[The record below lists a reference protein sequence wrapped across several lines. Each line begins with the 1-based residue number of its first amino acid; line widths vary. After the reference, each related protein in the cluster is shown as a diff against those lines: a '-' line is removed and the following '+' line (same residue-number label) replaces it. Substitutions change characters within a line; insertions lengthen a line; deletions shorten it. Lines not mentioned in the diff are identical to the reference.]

1 MRGTAMRRSDGRG
14 VEGGDSIV
22 RRTDGFG
29 HAMGG
34 IVMRLAIVR
43 GGSVR
48 RTFARLAVQLV
59 HFGVQQALSC
69 VFPVVIF
76 ASLALTRYIPLPLMP
91 RYDWLLVICLLMQ
104 WWMVRSGLETK
115 DELKV
120 ICLFHLIGLALE
132 IFKVNMG
139 SWSYPEPGFFKVFG
153 VPLYSG
159 FMYASVASYMCQA
172 WRRLRLELVSWPPFP
187 VVVPLAAAIYLNFF
201 THHYWIDIRW
211 WLTGLVFIVFWRS
224 WVLFGVNGSRYRMP
238 VALSF
243 VLIGFF
249 IWVTENIATFFGA
262 WEYPD
267 QAGTWRLVHTGKMSS
282 WFLLV
287 IVSFLI
293 VATLKLVKEGRSRT
307 ERTAGGRM
315 PAAYA
320 QGKKGGKRRIWKRI
334 WPRSRTGN
342 ITRAGAHSSP
352 RSAAGR
358 TAPWRCITR

>member
-1 MRGTAMRRSDGRG
+1 MMGGDAVRRSDGRG
-14 VEGGDSIV
+14 VEGGDGIV
-22 RRTDGFG
+22 RRTDGIG
-29 HAMGG
+29 DAVRGS
-34 IVMRLAIVR
+34 VMRLAVVR
-43 GGSVR
+43 GAAVR
-48 RTFARLAVQLV
+48 RAFARLAVQLV

-139 SWSYPEPGFFKVFG
+139 SWSYPEPGFVKVFG

-172 WRRLRLELVSWPPFP
+172 WRRLRLELVNWPPFP

-201 THHYWIDIRW
+201 THHYWVDIRW

-249 IWVTENIATFFGA
+249 IWIAENIATFFGA

-267 QAGTWRLVHTGKMSS
+267 QAGAWRLVHTGKMSS

-293 VATLKLVKEGRSRT
+293 VATLKRVKEGRSRT
-307 ERTAGGRM
+307 ERAAGGRM

-320 QGKKGGKRRIWKRI
+320 QGKKGG
-334 WPRSRTGN
+334 S
-342 ITRAGAHSSP
+342 AGYGSEY
-352 RSAAGR
+352 GR
-358 TAPWRCITR
+358 EAELET